1 MRAGLF
7 ACLRSGS
14 DTLGCLFWVLGWGR
28 SAPVTSKPIN
38 GVKRRYRDIRA
49 ALTATDNKCGKLFS
63 QGEVR
68 DAPRPHARALTPG
81 RPERIRYRET
91 FL

>member
-1 MRAGLF
+1 MRPGRF
-7 ACLRSGS
+7 TCRRSES
-14 DTLGCLFWVLGWGR
+14 DTLRCLFWVLGWGR

-49 ALTATDNKCGKLFS
+49 ALTAKDNKCGKLFS
-63 QGEVR
+63 QGEDR
-68 DAPRPHARALTPG
+68 DAPRPDARALPPG